1 MGWAAWFL
9 TDRVSTCLWPIREL
23 VWATVKERWARPYWL
38 FLSRRTRRPA
48 ALSSATLKKI
58 RGHRAGNLV
67 AAYAGWLVTL
77 WSFEVTHYLTTGEF
91 DVPCLNATCDVSYY
105 IGQHLLVI
113 SLMLVVDWS
122 PSVCVLLELTD
133 SMWFLLRSRKLLD
146 NKLSWFPWSWLVNN
160 WNGFRSIVRDSMG
173 GSLFIDADRIWF
185 LVIGSTYALAKRNWR
200 GVACQW
206 VHGSWWGYALS
217 TIRILVAVLRP

>member
-1 MGWAAWFL
+1 MGWATWFL

-77 WSFEVTHYLTTGEF
+77 WLFEVIHYLTTGEF

-105 IGQHLLVI
+105 IGQHLLMI

-122 PSVCVLLELTD
+122 PSVA
-133 SMWFLLRSRKLLD
+133 FR
-146 NKLSWFPWSWLVNN
+146 
-160 WNGFRSIVRDSMG
+160 WNSQIRCDFCSGPESHWITNSHDFRG
-173 GSLFIDADRIWF
+173 
-185 LVIGSTYALAKRNWR
+185 
-200 GVACQW
+200 
-206 VHGSWWGYALS
+206 HG
-217 TIRILVAVLRP
+217 R